1 MDKYFTHFISRSGG
15 EEAKRRLAYASWFCD
30 TVPSTEFDGDEFLFY
45 EYLSYSVRLGAVVTA
60 KYFDVWLGTELR
72 QILHRTNVRV
82 PGCEAM
88 RFEDPAVFENAPRTT
103 KDVMLDNFRILS
115 AMESDVEDFVV
126 ETSAYFE
133 KRRNERLTQILMKTF
148 EIVND
153 TGSSEEA
160 SDYIVDQTNAVKDI
174 YDPDNLEDLED
185 TDVERN
191 PTGQMELITDYGLP
205 AIDKDSG
212 GIYTT
217 QLVDVEAQSGAGK
230 TRFALGSPCYIA
242 LTKYKHNVLYFTL
255 EQTKQEIE
263 SMLVARHV
271 FELFHIFITDKVI
284 NTNKIPEEH
293 KKTYEAARYDL
304 FESGK
309 YGKFV
314 CVETTLYIESFVSKI
329 KTLDKLKGPF
339 QLICIDYMGMMESNP
354 PAYKRAPTE
363 YEIIK
368 EAFKLFKRFCRKCRK
383 AGLSLS
389 QFNRDGVTAGKN
401 DKEITTDMAQGG
413 LAVFRNTDYNIAISM
428 SDTMKLQQRRRFSQ
442 PKVRSSAGF
451 PPFIADTRL
460 GVCWFNQ
467 IATKEV

>member
-1 MDKYFTHFISRSGG
+1 MDKYFTHFIARGNR
-15 EEAKRRLAYASWFCD
+15 EDDKKRLAFASWFCN
-30 TVPSTEFDGDEFLFY
+30 TVPSTEFEGDEFLFY
-45 EYLSYSVRLGAVVTA
+45 EYLSYSVELGAVITA

-82 PGCEAM
+82 PGCEGL
-88 RFEDPAVFENAPRTT
+88 RFEDPSVFETALRTT

-115 AMESDVEDFVV
+115 TMDSDAGDFAV
-126 ETSAYFE
+126 ETSAYFNH
-133 KRRNERLTQILMKTF
+133 RRSERLTQILMRTF
-148 EIVND
+148 EIVNES
-153 TGSSEEA
+153 GSSEEA
-160 SDYIVDQTNAVKDI
+160 SEYVVDQTNAINEI
-174 YDPDNLEDLED
+174 YDPTNLEDLED
-185 TDVERN
+185 EDFARKS
-191 PTGQMELITDYGLP
+191 TGPMEFVTDYGLP
-205 AIDKDSG
+205 AIDKDSK

-217 QLVDVEAQSGAGK
+217 QLADVEAQSGAGK
-230 TRFALGSPCYIA
+230 TRFALGSPVYRA
-242 LTKYKHNVLYFTL
+242 LTKYKRNVLYFTL
-255 EQTKQEIE
+255 EQTQQEIE
-263 SMLVARHV
+263 NMLIARHI
-271 FELFHIFITDKVI
+271 FEMFHIFITDKII
-284 NTNKIPEEH
+284 NTNQIPEEH
-293 KKTYEAARYDL
+293 KKTFEAAKYDL

-314 CVETTLYIESFVSKI
+314 CVETTLFIESFVSKI
-329 KTLDKLKGPF
+329 KTLDRLKGPF
-339 QLICIDYMGMMESNP
+339 DLICIDYMGMMESNP

-368 EAFKLFKRFCRKCRK
+368 EAFKLFKRYCRKSRK

-401 DKEITTDMAQGG
+401 DKEITTEMAQGG

-428 SDTMKLQQRRRFSQ
+428 SDTMRLQQKRRFSQ
-442 PKVRSSAGF
+442 PKVRASEGF